1 MAEPM
6 QEETE
11 ELTEIE
17 LPESES
23 EETEEETEK
32 SVTETETKSEDKK
45 EDKKE
50 SDDATESEIEDYS
63 EAVQKRIGKLTFKI
77 REAERREQA
86 AIEYAKSVQE
96 DLNKTKNKLSK
107 TDQNLYDEYK
117 NRVSSELLGAQDRY
131 RKAYESGDTESL
143 IQAQQDLAKLAVEEE
158 SLKRVTPKT
167 EVETVSEEQV
177 LEKVE
182 NIQPTQQ
189 APQMQEDPKAKAW
202 ASNNEWFG
210 SDVAMTTSAFAFH
223 RQLVEQEG
231 YDPTSDD
238 YYAEVD
244 KRMAEAFPHKLGKAT
259 TNTVNEVVA
268 GSSRGS
274 TTTRSRS
281 RRKVQLTPSQVAIAK
296 RLGVPLEEY
305 AKHVK

>member
-1 MAEPM
+1 MAEAM
-6 QEETE
+6 QNETE
-11 ELTEIE
+11 ELTEVE

-23 EETEEETEK
+23 ETEEESVVEEKPEVEEK
-32 SVTETETKSEDKK
+32 SEAKG
-45 EDKKE
+45 E
-50 SDDATESEIEDYS
+50 SDEETESEIEDYS
-63 EAVQKRIGKLTFKI
+63 ESVKKRIGKLTFKI

-117 NRVSSELLGAQDRY
+117 NRVSSELQGAQDRY
-131 RKAYESGDTESL
+131 RKAYESGDTDSL

-158 SLKRVTPKT
+158 SLKRVAPKT
-167 EVETVSEEQV
+167 EVESVSEEQV
-177 LEKVE
+177 VQKVE
-182 NIQPTQQ
+182 QIQPQTQQ
-189 APQMQEDPKAKAW
+189 APQIQEDPKAKAW

-223 RQLVEQEG
+223 RQLVEH
-231 YDPTSDD
+231 D
-238 YYAEVD
+238 YYSEVD
-244 KRMAEAFPHKLGKAT
+244 KRMADAFPHKLGKVS

-305 AKHVK
+305 AKHIK